1 MSRKPRKY
9 GDTGIYHV
17 ILRGNNKQNL
27 FYDDNDRFFFINRL
41 IKYVDKSGIDL
52 YAYCLMGNH
61 VHLLIG
67 KGNYVMSD
75 FIKRLLL
82 ASGEF
87 NHYESGENR
96 QF

>member
-52 YAYCLMGNH
+52 YAYC
-61 VHLLIG
+61 
-67 KGNYVMSD
+67 
-75 FIKRLLL
+75 
-82 ASGEF
+82 
-87 NHYESGENR
+87 
-96 QF
+96 